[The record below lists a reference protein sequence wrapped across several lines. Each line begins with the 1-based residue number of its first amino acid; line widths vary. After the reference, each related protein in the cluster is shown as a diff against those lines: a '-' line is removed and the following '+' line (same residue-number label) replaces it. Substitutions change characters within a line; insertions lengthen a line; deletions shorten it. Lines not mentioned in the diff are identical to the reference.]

1 MAHDEDRAYAFAEE
15 SSRGMPGSIKSVADL
30 LLGEGTG
37 ICDLTMAQIAAR
49 AYTSKP
55 TLVRFA
61 KQAGYAGWKDYRQ
74 DFLKASERMEAE
86 RALQADVN
94 VNYPFDEGASVKEV
108 ADKIARIQS
117 LAANEVK
124 AHLDY
129 DALAGAAAALLS
141 ANRIVVLGAQHNRDR
156 GRVLAKN
163 LGSIGIPCYVP
174 IADEAGPLALCLAP
188 NDCAIAISYSGSL
201 SHPPLVFVPEL
212 NDKGVVT
219 VAVTNGERS
228 TLGAIANHTL
238 AFPPLEHY
246 HNKIGAFYSGACT
259 SLILDLLYASCYAQ
273 QYAHRQGV
281 RERTVS
287 GMHGIMPEDFS

>member
-1 MAHDEDRAYAFAEE
+1 MTHDEDRALAFAEKA
-15 SSRGMPGSIKSVADL
+15 SRGMPGSIKSVADL

-61 KQAGYAGWKDYRQ
+61 KQAGYAGWRDYRQ
-74 DFLKASERMEAE
+74 DFLRASERIEAE
-86 RALQADVN
+86 RARQADVN
-94 VNYPFDEGASVKEV
+94 VNYPFGDGASVREV
-108 ADKIARIQS
+108 ADKIARIQT
-117 LAANEVK
+117 LAASEVE
-124 AHLDY
+124 AHMDY
-129 DALAGAAAALLS
+129 DALGGAAAAILG
-141 ANRIVVLGAQHNRDR
+141 ANRVVVLGAQHNRDR

-163 LGSIGIPCYVP
+163 LDSIGILCHVP
-174 IADEAGPLALCLAP
+174 NTDEAGPLTLCLAP
-188 NDCAIAISYSGSL
+188 HDCVVAISYSGSL
-201 SHPPLVFVPEL
+201 SHPPMVFVPGL
-212 NDKGVVT
+212 KDKGVT
-219 VAVTNGERS
+219 TIAVTNGERS
-228 TLGAIANHTL
+228 ALGAIANHTL

-273 QYAHRQGV
+273 QYAHRRGV

-287 GMHGIMPEDFS
+287 GMRGIMPDDFS